1 MFTNEVFRDVKKL
14 KLDIKS
20 LSKECHEFMKLG
32 DIDAVEERVVILGE
46 IQEKLQDFVARA
58 ELYNNREVVS
68 RDQYW
73 TGI

>member
-14 KLDIKS
+14 KSDIKS

-46 IQEKLQDFVARA
+46 IQEKLQDCVARA

-68 RDQYW
+68 RDQY
-73 TGI
+73 